1 MRVAL
6 SGIMSEPL
14 REPVS
19 YILPI
24 KSSSPNTSTELRAY
38 IAWVAARAEVIVVD
52 GSSDEIFAAHER
64 EWGADVRHVAPA
76 PDLVSPMGKVGGV
89 LTGLR
94 LASHEAVII
103 ADDDVRYDDESL
115 AQVVAALAT
124 ADVVRPQNYF
134 EPLPW
139 HARWDSSR
147 MLLNRLTGGDW
158 PGTLGVRRS
167 RLQATNGYDGSVM
180 FENLELVRTVLASG
194 GRERVLYG
202 AYVLRRPST
211 TRHFW
216 SQRVRQAY
224 DEIARPAR
232 FIAQLAVLPLV
243 LALAITGHW
252 LAIAIGAA
260 AIVAAAE
267 IGRRRDGATR
277 VVPREHSALRP
288 ALGRRARRVQL
299 ARPRRAHLPG
309 RSALPRDDPPS
320 RRYTDA
326 RAASPLRT
334 FSGDDGAVSV
344 VDTIDSI
351 ANSSTSIGLNVPLF
365 DSSAE
370 HAVMPTIMSIS
381 ARSTM

>member
-1 MRVAL
+1 
-6 SGIMSEPL
+6 MSEL
-14 REPVS
+14 VRDTVS

-24 KSSSPNTSTELRAY
+24 RSSTPNTSSELREY
-38 IAWVAARAEVIVVD
+38 IAWLAARAEVIVVD
-52 GSSDEIFAAHER
+52 GSETAIFAAHER
-64 EWGADVRHVAPA
+64 EWGSSIRHVAPA

-94 LASHEAVII
+94 LATHEHVII
-103 ADDDVRYDDESL
+103 ADDDVRYDDASL
-115 AQVVAALAT
+115 AQTVSALAT

-139 HARWDSSR
+139 HARWDSGR

-202 AYVLRRPST
+202 TYVLRRPST

-232 FIAQLAVLPLV
+232 MISQLVVLPLTLV
-243 LALAITGHW
+243 LAITGRW

-267 IGRRRDGATR
+267 LGRRREHATR
-277 VVPREHSALRP
+277 VFPASTPLFAPLWVVERAICSWLALGARIVLGGVPYRGKILHSAATPMRVLRQRFAASTQSRSMLPTP
-288 ALGRRARRVQL
+288 AA
-299 ARPRRAHLPG
+299 PRR
-309 RSALPRDDPPS
+309 SA
-320 RRYTDA
+320 
-326 RAASPLRT
+326 
-334 FSGDDGAVSV
+334 
-344 VDTIDSI
+344 
-351 ANSSTSIGLNVPLF
+351 
-365 DSSAE
+365 
-370 HAVMPTIMSIS
+370 
-381 ARSTM
+381 